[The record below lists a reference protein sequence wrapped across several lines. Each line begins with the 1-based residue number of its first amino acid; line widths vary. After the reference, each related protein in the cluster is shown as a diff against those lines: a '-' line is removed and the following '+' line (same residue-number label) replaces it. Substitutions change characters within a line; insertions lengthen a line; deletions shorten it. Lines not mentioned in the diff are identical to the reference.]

1 MNPYHHTHQSLTFSS
16 APPNHR
22 EQLPDW
28 AQAVYFEDFTRDDDT
43 RCLLAHI
50 DGQLVGLVAWW
61 TARAHHTHY
70 ELQLAVAPHLRRQG
84 IGTALY
90 RQARAQAS
98 APLPFFM
105 RDYLGEPTL
114 HFADSLGAQTIQMV
128 PPAAV
133 PTSSAQNLRE
143 HASAR
148 SARSVSY
155 PEFEQAYVDFY
166 EWTHASWHPVSG
178 DHRPVLSRHAAEAYN
193 DYSSIAVDAAGQVRA
208 VIAVFPGDQP
218 ELCGETTTPA
228 PDQGELLLEACLRRS
243 LEKLGEAGHS
253 TVEADGHISDPHL
266 FPAWAK
272 TGAGGRWYRLVEIP
286 AASPHRM

>member
-1 MNPYHHTHQSLTFSS
+1 MSSPRHIHQPLKFSS
-16 APPNHR
+16 APTNHR
-22 EQLPDW
+22 EQLPAW
-28 AQAVYFEDFTRDDDT
+28 AQAVYFEDFTRDEHT
-43 RCLLAHI
+43 RCLLAYHNEE
-50 DGQLVGLVAWW
+50 LVGIVAWW

-70 ELQLAVAPHLRRQG
+70 EFQLAVAPHLRRQG

-90 RQARAQAS
+90 QQARAQAS

-128 PPAAV
+128 PPATM
-133 PTSSAQNLRE
+133 PTNSAQNLRE
-143 HASAR
+143 HASVR
-148 SARSVSY
+148 SAQSVSY

-178 DHRPVLSRHAAEAYN
+178 DHRPVLARHATEAYN
-193 DYSSIAVDAAGQVRA
+193 DYSSVAVDVGGQVCA

-228 PDQGELLLEACLRRS
+228 PHQGELLLEACLRRS
-243 LEKLGEAGHS
+243 LEKLADAGHS

-272 TGAGGRWYRLVEIP
+272 TGASGRWYRLVEIP
-286 AASPHRM
+286 AEP

>member
-1 MNPYHHTHQSLTFSS
+1 MQLTFSS
-16 APPNHR
+16 APANHR

-28 AQAVYFEDFTRDDDT
+28 AQAVYFEDFTRDDHT
-43 RCLLAHI
+43 RCLLAHS
-50 DGQLVGLVAWW
+50 DGQLVGIVSWW
-61 TARAHHTHY
+61 TARAHRTRY

-114 HFADSLGAQTIQMV
+114 HLADSLGAQTIQMV

-178 DHRPVLSRHAAEAYN
+178 DHRPVLARHAAEAYN
-193 DYSSIAVDAAGQVRA
+193 DYSSIAVDAGGQVCA
-208 VIAVFPGDQP
+208 VIAVFPGEQP
-218 ELCGETTTPA
+218 ELCGETTTPT
-228 PDQGELLLEACLRRS
+228 PYQGELLLEACLRRS
-243 LEKLGEAGHS
+243 LEQLEKAGHRA
-253 TVEADGHISDPHL
+253 VEADGHISDPHL

-286 AASPHRM
+286 AVSSR

>member
-1 MNPYHHTHQSLTFSS
+1 MASVQLTFSS
-16 APPNHR
+16 AQSNHR

-28 AQAVYFEDFTRDDDT
+28 AQAVYFEDFTRDDHT
-43 RCLLAHI
+43 RCLLAHSE
-50 DGQLVGLVAWW
+50 GQLVGIVAWW

-90 RQARAQAS
+90 RQARVQAS

-114 HFADSLGAQTIQMV
+114 HLADSLGAPTIQMV

-133 PTSSAQNLRE
+133 PTSSAQALRE

-178 DHRPVLSRHAAEAYN
+178 DHRPVLARHAAEAYN
-193 DYSSIAVDAAGQVRA
+193 DYSSIAVDAAGQVHA

-286 AASPHRM
+286 AASSRRM